1 MQKTFCLIF
10 CVLLIFLF
18 ESNGQI
24 IDRKLKI
31 TIEKS
36 REEGKPMQ
44 IATHFL
50 GLPYVAFAL
59 SKENPEQLIT
69 DLSGFDCVTF
79 FDNVYAL
86 YKSKGID
93 SVYINELI
101 KVRYYHPGR
110 VTFENRNHYF
120 SSTIEKLSREN
131 ELIAIKEPSVE
142 LRTSKKLNV
151 LSEYLK
157 KRSLKVS
164 IDSVK
169 KMENKF
175 SNAEM
180 NYIPR
185 NAISKIL
192 PKIHDGDL
200 VLFLTHH
207 QTMDF
212 HHVGFLVKKG
222 KDWHVLH
229 ASQQYKKVIV
239 SPETLMQYMQKHPS
253 FPGIQVYHLNLP

>member
-1 MQKTFCLIF
+1 MRFTAQLVFCFFLFIF
-10 CVLLIFLF
+10 F

-24 IDRKLKI
+24 IDQNLKK
-31 TIEKS
+31 TIVKARLEN
-36 REEGKPMQ
+36 KPIK
-44 IATHFL
+44 IAEQFL
-50 GLPYVAFAL
+50 GLPYKAFAL

-69 DLSGFDCVTF
+69 DLSGFDCVTL

-93 SVYINELI
+93 SAYINQLI

-131 ELIAIKEPSVE
+131 ELIQLKDPTVE
-142 LRTSKKLNV
+142 KFTSKKLTI

-157 KRSLKVS
+157 KRSYKVS
-164 IDSVK
+164 IDSIK
-169 KMENKF
+169 NMERQF
-175 SNAEM
+175 STSQM

-185 NAISKIL
+185 NAISKIYG
-192 PKIHDGDL
+192 KIRDGD
-200 VLFLTHH
+200 VVVFLTHH
-207 QTMDF
+207 ETMDF
-212 HHVGFLVKKG
+212 HHVGFLVKK
-222 KDWHVLH
+222 KNNWHVLH

-239 SPETLMQYMQKHPS
+239 SPESLLEYMKKHPS
-253 FPGIQVYHLNLP
+253 FLGIQVYQLNLP